1 MNKMKEST
9 LQATVGGLLH
19 DIGKVTYRLGK
30 DRRNHSA
37 LGYDALCGLV
47 PDETM
52 LDCVRYHH
60 ADRMQDIDIPR
71 DAPAY
76 AVYIADNIAS
86 RADRRDISDDAA
98 RGYDQTMPLA
108 SVFGTMLGKMNELV
122 YPAASFREDRVIC
135 PKPKNQVKVDK
146 DTFQNYISKI
156 YLGLLDNLRKVSFT
170 CEGINAVMSVMQ
182 HYCGFLP
189 SDTAVSHVQDISL
202 YDHLKLTAAF
212 AACINEYCIARGISD
227 YRKTLFRNEKD
238 FWSEKAFLLF
248 SADISGIQSFIYNI
262 SSKGAMKSLR
272 SRSFWLEMLM
282 EHFIDEI
289 LSGCGLS
296 RANLIYSGGGHCYI
310 LLPNT
315 EEVREVCD
323 SFGKKFNH
331 WLMEHFGIS
340 LYMAYDWQ
348 ECSANDLTNT
358 PTAGEKTPYGDVFIK
373 LSRKLSQKKM
383 HRYSA
388 EEIMLLNRHKC
399 DSERECKICGRSDN
413 LTNGDNCRMCQHFID
428 MGNLINKPD
437 LIISVTPDKP
447 SVNAVTMDLPSVDG
461 SVSINFFRGNLDE
474 YLSESTNVI
483 RVYVKNRA
491 LETRSGTCNIFMGD
505 YVYDPDDPDIAK
517 LAEGNGI
524 KRLSVCR
531 ADVDNLGKAFI
542 SGFEQKDAK
551 SKEERYRY
559 VTISRTAAFSR
570 LMSLFFRYYINL
582 ILTEKHYRLNIVYS
596 GGDDVF
602 LIGNWSAV
610 IEASAAIRDKFT
622 EYCGGALTIS
632 AGIGI
637 FSAKYPVAMEA
648 RSTAGLEE
656 KAKQYVDPQGQEKN
670 AVCLFTPQDGYTFGW
685 DEWKNDVTG
694 VKLALLK
701 RFFDYKKD
709 HSDSKKPDLDSE
721 LHGWSML
728 YRILG
733 LLRQTDDKI
742 NIARYAYM
750 LARLAPEKKADEEY
764 KKIYQSFSEKMYQ
777 WILDENERKRLMLA
791 IMIYVYTVRNN
802 ENNQEEDQQ

>member
-30 DRRNHSA
+30 DRRNHSV

-47 PDETM
+47 PDESM

-98 RGYDQTMPLA
+98 GGYDQTMPLA

-135 PKPKNQVKVDK
+135 PKPKDQVKVDK
-146 DTFQNYISKI
+146 DTFQNYISEI

-170 CEGINAVMSVMQ
+170 CEGVNAVMSVMQ

-189 SDTAVSHVQDISL
+189 SDTAQGHVQDISL

-212 AACINEYCIARGISD
+212 ASCINEYCIAKGISD

-238 FWSEKAFLLF
+238 FWSEKAFVLF
-248 SADISGIQSFIYNI
+248 SADISGVQSFIYNI
-262 SSKGAMKSLR
+262 SNKGAMKSLR

-296 RANLIYSGGGHCYI
+296 RTNLIYSGGGHCYI

-315 EEVREVCD
+315 EEVREVCG

-358 PTAGEKTPYGDVFIK
+358 PTDGKTYEKTPYSDIFIK

-388 EEIMLLNRHKC
+388 EEIMLLNRHKG
-399 DSERECKICGRSDN
+399 DSERECKICGRSDY
-413 LTNGDNCRMCQHFID
+413 LTIGDNCRMCQHFID
-428 MGNLINKPD
+428 MGNLINKHD

-447 SVNAVTMDLPSVDG
+447 SVSAVTMDLPSVDG
-461 SVSINFFRGNLDE
+461 SVKMNFFRGNLDE

-491 LETRSGTCNIFMGD
+491 IETRSGTCNIFMGD

-517 LAEGNGI
+517 LAEGTGI

-542 SGFEQKDAK
+542 SGFELTDAK
-551 SKEERYRY
+551 NDEDRYRY
-559 VTISRTAAFSR
+559 VTISRTATFSR

-582 ILTEKHYRLNIVYS
+582 ILSEKHYKLNIVYS
-596 GGDDVF
+596 GGDDIF

-648 RSTAGLEE
+648 SRTAELEE
-656 KAKQYVDPQGQEKN
+656 KAKSYIHPQTKDEKTSGTKD
-670 AVCLFTPQDGYTFGW
+670 AVCFFSPDDSYTFGW
-685 DEWKNDVTG
+685 EEWEKDIRD
-694 VKLALLK
+694 KKIKQLK
-701 RFFDYKKD
+701 ELFE
-709 HSDSKKPDLDSE
+709 SQDSNTVLR
-721 LHGWSML
+721 GRSML

-733 LLRQTDDKI
+733 LLRQADDKI

-750 LARLAPEKKADEEY
+750 LARLAPEKKEDEEY
-764 KKIYQSFSEKMYQ
+764 KILYKSFSDNMYR
-777 WILDENERKRLMLA
+777 WILNEQERKRLMLA
-791 IMIYVYTVRNN
+791 ILIYVYTNRESNAR
-802 ENNQEEDQQ
+802 